1 MNNLTTFA
9 LRIIHNNEQINMSTM
24 QPESQTQR
32 NETLLSM
39 REKALA
45 LVEQVESEELL
56 AEVIGLLCGSSLPCA
71 YSHEQMEESLREAE
85 NDFQNGRFVSHS
97 SICERYGV

>member
-1 MNNLTTFA
+1 MNNLSTFA
-9 LRIIHNNEQINMSTM
+9 LRIIRKNEQIHMGTT

-32 NETLLSM
+32 NETLLGM
-39 REKALA
+39 RKKALT
-45 LVEQVESEELL
+45 LIEQVESEELL

-71 YSHEQMEESLREAE
+71 YSHEQMEASLREAE